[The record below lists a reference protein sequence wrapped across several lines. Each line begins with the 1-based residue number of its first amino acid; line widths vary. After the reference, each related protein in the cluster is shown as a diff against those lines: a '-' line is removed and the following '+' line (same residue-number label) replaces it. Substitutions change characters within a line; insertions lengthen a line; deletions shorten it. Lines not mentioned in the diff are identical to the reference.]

1 MPIQSRLVE
10 FANQKIFWLNVKRSM
25 QDDMPLELYYYNECE
40 FSQSVLNI
48 INNLKIGD
56 QITMKNI
63 RENPQYEKELI
74 ALCGDRQVPT
84 LKIDGQAMRESEVIN
99 RFLLDRFLD

>member
-1 MPIQSRLVE
+1 MS
-10 FANQKIFWLNVKRSM
+10 
-25 QDDMPLELYYYNECE
+25 LELYYYNECG

-48 INNLKIGD
+48 IKNLKIGD

-63 RENPQYEKELI
+63 RENLQYEKELI

-84 LKIDGQAMRESEVIN
+84 LEIDGQAMRESEAIN
-99 RFLLDRFLD
+99 AYLLDRFLG